1 MLAKRA
7 LQLLTNPES
16 LCVRV
21 MKARY
26 YPECSIFEAQAQPGI
41 SYAWRSILKGI
52 DVLRQ
57 GIIKRLGNGST
68 IDIWQDP

>member
-1 MLAKRA
+1 MLEKQAWR
-7 LQLLTNPES
+7 LLTNPES
-16 LCVRV
+16 LCARV

-41 SYAWRSILKGI
+41 SYAWHSILKGI

-57 GIIKRLGNGST
+57 GVIKRVGNVSSIRT
-68 IDIWQDP
+68 EL